1 MSISTPL
8 TESEVR
14 QFVAQWFHLLDIHAP
29 LEDFMAMVADEGLEF
44 RDHHLEFR
52 FPEVTVTDRDGL
64 AQWYK
69 RVTNTFFDEIHETKE
84 LAITTEGDQA
94 TVKITTQWQE
104 STWDPPAPKSER
116 LTFLAKQT
124 WGVKRSGKTGQPV
137 MVTYF
142 VDSFEPVGGAGKLP
156 VKDTATT

>member
-1 MSISTPL
+1 MSTSTPL

-29 LEDFMAMVADEGLEF
+29 LEEFLAMVADEGI
-44 RDHHLEFR
+44 EFR

-64 AQWYK
+64 TQWYK

-84 LAITTEGDQA
+84 LAISTEGDRA

-104 STWDPPAPKSER
+104 SSWNPPAPKSER

-124 WGVKRSGKTGQPV
+124 WGVKRSDKTGQPV

-142 VDSFEPVGGAGKLP
+142 VDSFEPVGGEGKLP
-156 VKDTATT
+156 VKDTVTT

>member
-1 MSISTPL
+1 MSTSTPL

-29 LEDFMAMVADEGLEF
+29 LEEFLALVADEGI
-44 RDHHLEFR
+44 EFR

-64 AQWYK
+64 TQWYK

-84 LAITTEGDQA
+84 LAISTEGDRA

-104 STWDPPAPKSER
+104 SSWNPPAPKSER

-124 WGVKRSGKTGQPV
+124 WGVKRSDKTGQPV

-142 VDSFEPVGGAGKLP
+142 VDSFEPVGGEGKLP
-156 VKDTATT
+156 VKDTVTT